1 MNPFNGIRCRHYSLK
16 LPTTAPA
23 LTTAKFIFLKL
34 SVHCFLSQHL
44 RNTLRD
50 LFIMI
55 IGFCDILIIS
65 LCTNT
70 DIREFL
76 ATRRDL
82 NHTLITQSN
91 NNVRLGV
98 HLFVSLWKGTQSFG
112 IV

>member
-1 MNPFNGIRCRHYSLK
+1 MNPFSGIHRRHYSVK

-23 LTTAKFIFLKL
+23 RTTAKFRFVKL
-34 SVHCFLSQHL
+34 SVHYCLFVSTSQEHL
-44 RNTLRD
+44 EG
-50 LFIMI
+50 FAHIMI
-55 IGFCDILIIS
+55 IGFCDVLIIS

-91 NNVRLGV
+91 NVRLSV
-98 HLFVSLWKGTQSFG
+98 HLFASLWKGT
-112 IV
+112 